1 MIKSIFKKDI
11 KRTIEGVI
19 KADNISDEA
28 IFQEVDEYVITN
40 DLGKKLDEFFTVYSS
55 SIGKPTESIG
65 VWISGF
71 FGSGKSH
78 LLKILSYILANQRIH
93 SDVIGELFIEKIKDD
108 FELKGNIAKA
118 LKIPAH
124 TILFNIDQKAEVGA
138 KNSDDAILSVFMK
151 VFNEMRGYYP
161 KFGYIAKFESD
172 LDKQGLFNKFKER
185 FKELSGESWESGRET
200 IFIEND
206 NVAAALSEVK
216 GISLQSASEVIDKYE
231 ENYSLS
237 IEEFV
242 KEVKEYIDKQEPN
255 YRLVFCVDEV
265 GQFIGDNTKLMLN
278 LQTIVETLATVCKG
292 QAWVIVTSQS
302 AVNELVANQKSTEF
316 DFSKIMGRFKVKLN
330 LTSQNANEVIQKRLL
345 DKKEESYKDLT
356 SIYNKVQNSL
366 KSIIHFSDRGRQY
379 KSYEDG
385 DNFAAIYPFAPY
397 QMDLFQ
403 SCIMGLSRNSAFQG
417 KHQSIGERSMLDVVQ
432 NVTIKVS
439 EDSIGTLATFDKFFD
454 GLSSTIRGELQAQI
468 NQAINSLG
476 ENSLE
481 VKILKILFMVKY
493 VKEFNANVDNLMTL
507 LVNSV
512 EIDIT
517 LLKKSVIKS
526 LAILAD
532 QIFIQKIGD
541 IYEFLTDVEKDIENE
556 IKSTTIEQ
564 REVTSELAKW
574 LFDDVLRNSNKV
586 RFEQNKQDYI
596 FARKMDDVLV
606 KGRDEELMLN
616 IITPLTSDDY
626 THERLTHKSFADRD
640 IIIYL
645 EPNFEFMKDLEMFVK
660 TNKFIPQRQSGN
672 LTDTERNL
680 LFNKASDNN
689 KRRDKLQDD
698 LKELFAN
705 AKVYFNGNVMEIK
718 SSEPKL
724 LVDKAFNEA
733 IPIIYPNITMLGKI
747 YSETDIKTILLQND
761 DLLTGS
767 DDALNEAENE
777 IFNYLKRQKASHQ
790 NITISKLLEQYSFK
804 PFGWYQSAIL
814 SLVASMYM
822 KKRVDLK
829 KNSTPLG
836 KSEILSVLS
845 SNREFGNTIV
855 SVIEIVDDK
864 KIKKAKEILSE
875 LFPDGTFTSS
885 SAREIVEIANYEYQ
899 KTLLRLQGYLSHPY
913 PFKES
918 FQSAIEVLKE
928 YEKLDYDNFFEKIV
942 ELEDILLDAK
952 DDLIEPLFEFMEGEK
967 RKIYDEISAF
977 MASNKE
983 NLYHIRDDKINDLLM
998 ILKDNK
1004 PQEGNK
1010 IQVAKSSLKS
1020 IKEQLTPL
1028 IEEVKTKATAKIED
1042 IIKKLQTNENFEKV
1056 ASEERYKIIRPLQNL
1071 AQSISSSQSID
1082 FINQRASEDSLRDE
1096 YEKALELIHE
1106 LIPPLV
1112 VKIERKPTVRF
1123 LNVTP
1128 KTRISITSADDVDA
1142 FINELKAKMMDEIN
1156 SGKEILL

>member
-19 KADNISDEA
+19 KADNLTDEA

-40 DLGKKLDEFFTVYSS
+40 DLSKKLDEFFSVYSS
-55 SIGKPTESIG
+55 TIGKPTESIG

-78 LLKILSYILANQRIH
+78 LLKILSYILSNQRIH
-93 SDVIGELFIEKIKDD
+93 SDLIGELFMEKIKDD
-108 FELKGNIAKA
+108 FELKGNISKA
-118 LKIPAH
+118 INVPTH
-124 TILFNIDQKAEVGA
+124 TLLFNIDQKAEVGA
-138 KNSDDAILSVFMK
+138 RNSDDAILSVFMK

-172 LDKQGLFNKFKER
+172 LDKQWLFGKFKDR
-185 FKELSGESWESGRET
+185 FKELSGESWEIGRET
-200 IFIEND
+200 IHLEID
-206 NVAAALSEVK
+206 SVAQTLAEIK
-216 GISLQSASEVIDKYE
+216 GISLDSANEVIDKYE

-242 KEVKEYIDKQEPN
+242 KEVKEYIEKQEAN
-255 YRLVFCVDEV
+255 YRLIFCVDEV

-345 DKKEESYKDLT
+345 DKKEESHKDLV

-379 KSYEDG
+379 KSYDNGE
-385 DNFAAIYPFAPY
+385 NFAAIYPFVPY

-439 EDSIGTLATFDKFFD
+439 EESIGTLATFDKFFD

-493 VKEFNANVDNLMTL
+493 VKEFNANVDNLTTL

-512 EIDIT
+512 EIDISE
-517 LLKKSVIKS
+517 LKKSVVKS

-532 QIFIQKIGD
+532 QIFIQKVGD
-541 IYEFLTDVEKDIENE
+541 IYEFLTDIEKDIENE

-574 LFDDVLRNSNKV
+574 IFDDVLRTNKV
-586 RFEQNKQDYI
+586 RLELNKQDYI

-606 KGRDEELMLN
+606 KGKDEELMLN

-626 THERLTHKSFADRD
+626 SHERLTHKSFADRD

-645 EPNFEFMKDLEMFVK
+645 EPNFEFIKDLEMFVK

-698 LKELFAN
+698 LKDLFVH
-705 AKVYFNGNVMEIK
+705 AKVYFNGNILDIK
-718 SSEPKL
+718 SSEPKF

-733 IPIIYPNITMLGKI
+733 IPVIYPNITMLGKV
-747 YSETDIKTILLQND
+747 YSETDIKTILLQSD

-777 IFNYLKRQKASHQ
+777 MFNYLKRQKSSHQ
-790 NITISKLLEQYSFK
+790 NITISKLLEQYSMK

-814 SLVASMYM
+814 CLIASMYM

-829 KNSTPLG
+829 KNSTPLT

-845 SNREFGNTIV
+845 SNREFNNTIV
-855 SVIEIVDDK
+855 SIVTGVEPKDL
-864 KIKKAKEILSE
+864 KKAKDILSE

-885 SAREIVEIANYEYQ
+885 SAREIIELANKEYQ
-899 KTLLRLQGYLSHPY
+899 KTLSRLQGYLTHAY

-918 FQSAIEVLKE
+918 FKGAIDALRE
-928 YEKLDYDNFFEKIV
+928 YEKLDYDNFFEKIGD
-942 ELEDILLDAK
+942 LEDSLLDAK
-952 DDLIEPLFEFMEGEK
+952 DNLIEPLFEFMEGEK
-967 RKIYDEISAF
+967 RKIYDEIQSF
-977 MASNKE
+977 ITLNKD
-983 NLYHIRDDKINDLLM
+983 NLYHIHDDKINDLYA
-998 ILKDNK
+998 ILNDNN
-1004 PQEGNK
+1004 PHIGNK
-1010 IQVAKSSLKS
+1010 IQLAKSSLKS
-1020 IKEQLTPL
+1020 IQEQLTPL
-1028 IEEVKTKATAKIED
+1028 IEDVKTKASAKIED
-1042 IIKKLQTNENFEKV
+1042 IIKELQTNENFEKV
-1056 ASEERYKIIRPLQNL
+1056 ASEDRYKIIRPLQSIE
-1071 AQSISSSQSID
+1071 QSINASNSID
-1082 FINQRASEDSLRDE
+1082 FINQRASESSLRDE
-1096 YEKALELIHE
+1096 YEKGIERIHE
-1106 LIPPLV
+1106 LLPQRE

-1123 LNVTP
+1123 SNVTP
-1128 KTRISITSADDVDA
+1128 KTKISITSVNDIDE
-1142 FINELKAKMMDEIN
+1142 FINELRSKMVDEIN
-1156 SGKEILL
+1156 NGKEILI

>member
-19 KADNISDEA
+19 KADNINDEA
-28 IFQEVDEYVITN
+28 VFQEVDEYVITN
-40 DLGKKLDEFFTVYSS
+40 DLGKKLDDFFALYSAT
-55 SIGKPTESIG
+55 IGKETESVG

-93 SDVIGELFIEKIKDD
+93 SDVIGELFMQKVEDD

-172 LDKQGLFNKFKER
+172 LDKQGLFAPFKEK
-185 FKELSGESWESGRET
+185 FQELSGESWESGRET

-216 GISLQSASEVIDKYE
+216 GISLESAGEVIDKYE

-242 KEVKEYIDKQEPN
+242 KDVKEYIYKQEAN
-255 YRLVFCVDEV
+255 YRLIFCVDEV

-302 AVNELVANQKSTEF
+302 AVSDLVANQKSSEF
-316 DFSKIMGRFKVKLN
+316 DFSKIMGRFKIKLN

-345 DKKEESYKDLT
+345 DKNEVAHKDLV

-366 KSIIHFSDRGRQY
+366 KSTIHFSDRGRQY
-379 KSYEDG
+379 RSYESSEE
-385 DNFAAIYPFAPY
+385 FAAIYPFVPY

-403 SCIMGLSRNSAFQG
+403 SCIMGLSRNNAFQG
-417 KHQSIGERSMLDVVQ
+417 RHQSIGERSMLDVVQ

-439 EDSIGTLATFDKFFD
+439 EESIGTVATFDKFFD

-476 ENSLE
+476 LESQE

-493 VKEFNANVDNLMTL
+493 VKEFNANIENITTL
-507 LVNSV
+507 LVDSV
-512 EIDIT
+512 EVNISE
-517 LLKKSVIKS
+517 LKKSVTKS

-532 QIFIQKIGD
+532 QVFIQKIGD

-556 IKSTTIEQ
+556 IKATSIEQ

-574 LFDDVLRNSNKV
+574 LFDDVLRNNNKV
-586 RFEQNKQDYI
+586 RFELNKQDYP
-596 FARKMDDVLV
+596 FARKMDDALV
-606 KGRDEELMLN
+606 KGKDEELMLN
-616 IITPLTSDDY
+616 IITPLTSDEY
-626 THERLTHKSFADRD
+626 SHERLTHKSFADRD
-640 IIIYL
+640 VIFYL
-645 EPNFEFMKDLEMFVK
+645 APNFEFIKDLEMFVK
-660 TNKFIPQRQSGN
+660 TSKFIPQRQSGN
-672 LTDTERNL
+672 LSDTERSL
-680 LFNKASDNN
+680 LFNKASDNS

-698 LKELFAN
+698 LRESFAG
-705 AKVYFNGNVMEIK
+705 AKIYFHGNLLDLK
-718 SSEPKL
+718 SSDPKI
-724 LVDKAFNEA
+724 LVDKALGEA
-733 IPIIYPNITMLGKI
+733 IPVLYPNITMLRKVYNEG
-747 YSETDIKTILLQND
+747 DIKTILMQSD

-767 DDALNEAENE
+767 DDVLNEAENE
-777 IFNYLKRQKASHQ
+777 IFNYLKRQKNAHQ
-790 NITISKLLEQYSFK
+790 NITLSKLIEHYSAK
-804 PFGWYQSAIL
+804 PFGWYQNAIL
-814 SLVASMYM
+814 CLIASMFM

-829 KNSTPLG
+829 KNSTPLNIP
-836 KSEILSVLS
+836 EILAVLT
-845 SNREFGNTIV
+845 SNREFANTIV
-855 SVIEIVDDK
+855 AVIEKVKDDD
-864 KIKKAKEILSE
+864 IKKAKEVLTE

-885 SAREIVEIANYEYQ
+885 SAREIIEIANKEYQ
-899 KTLLRLQGYLSHPY
+899 KTLSKLQGYLSHSY

-918 FQSAIEVLKE
+918 FKSAIEALKS
-928 YEKLDYDNFFEKIV
+928 YEKLDYDNFFEKIA
-942 ELEDILLDAK
+942 EFEDKLLDAK
-952 DDLIEPLFEFMEGEK
+952 ENFIEPLFEFMEGEK
-967 RKIYDEISAF
+967 RKIYDEIHTF
-977 MASNKE
+977 ITLNQD
-983 NLYHIRDDKINDLLM
+983 NLYHIKDEKINDLYAV
-998 ILKDNK
+998 LKDDAPHK
-1004 PQEGNK
+1004 GNK
-1010 IQVAKSSLKS
+1010 IQLAKASLKS
-1020 IKEQLTPL
+1020 IQEQLAPL
-1028 IEEVKTKATAKIED
+1028 IERAKQTALSKIDE
-1042 IIKKLQTNENFEKV
+1042 IIKRLQGDENFTNVPQEQRHKV
-1056 ASEERYKIIRPLQNL
+1056 IRPLQSM
-1071 AQSISSSQSID
+1071 QESIKASSSID
-1082 FINQRASEDSLRDE
+1082 FINQRGSDGSLKE
-1096 YEKALELIHE
+1096 ELEKGIDRIHE
-1106 LIPPLV
+1106 LMPQAEI
-1112 VKIERKPTVRF
+1112 KIERKPTVQ
-1123 LNVTP
+1123 LSAVTP
-1128 KTRISITSADDVDA
+1128 KNRYSLTSKDDVEA
-1142 FINELKAKMMDEIN
+1142 FIDELRAKMMNEIN

>member
-19 KADNISDEA
+19 KADNLSDEA

-40 DLGKKLDEFFTVYSS
+40 DLSKKLDEFFTVYSS

-93 SDVIGELFIEKIKDD
+93 SDVIGELFMEKVKED
-108 FELKGNIAKA
+108 FELKGNISKA
-118 LKIPAH
+118 LNVPAH
-124 TILFNIDQKAEVGA
+124 TLLFNIDQKAEVGA
-138 KNSDDAILSVFMK
+138 KNNDDAILSVFMK

-172 LDKQGLFNKFKER
+172 LDKQGLFDKFKDR

-206 NVAAALSEVK
+206 NVAQALSEVK
-216 GISLQSASEVIDKYE
+216 GISLESASEVIDKYE

-242 KEVKEYIDKQEPN
+242 KEVKEYIEKQEPN
-255 YRLVFCVDEV
+255 YRLIFCVDEV

-345 DKKEESYKDLT
+345 DKKDESHKDLT

-379 KSYEDG
+379 KSYESG
-385 DNFAAIYPFAPY
+385 DNFADIYPFVPY

-476 ENSLE
+476 IDSLE

-493 VKEFNANVDNLMTL
+493 VKEFNANVDNLTTL

-512 EIDIT
+512 EIDISE
-517 LLKKSVIKS
+517 LKKSVIKS

-532 QIFIQKIGD
+532 QIFIQKVGD

-574 LFDDVLRNSNKV
+574 IFDDVLRTNKV
-586 RFEQNKQDYI
+586 RFELNKQDYI
-596 FARKMDDVLV
+596 FARKMDDALV
-606 KGRDEELMLN
+606 KGKDEELMLN

-645 EPNFEFMKDLEMFVK
+645 EPNFEFIKDLEMFVK

-698 LKELFAN
+698 LKELFSN

-718 SSEPKL
+718 SSEPKFL
-724 LVDKAFNEA
+724 IDKAFNEA
-733 IPIIYPNITMLGKI
+733 IPVIYPNITMLGKI

-777 IFNYLKRQKASHQ
+777 MFNYLKRQKSSHQ
-790 NITISKLLEQYSFK
+790 NITISKLLEQYSVK
-804 PFGWYQSAIL
+804 PFGWYQSSIL
-814 SLVASMYM
+814 CLIASMYM

-845 SNREFGNTIV
+845 SNREFSNTIV
-855 SVIEIVDDK
+855 SVIEVVDDK
-864 KIKKAKEILSE
+864 KIKKAKDILSE

-885 SAREIVEIANYEYQ
+885 SAREIIELANKEYQ
-899 KTLLRLQGYLSHPY
+899 KTLSKLQGYLTHSY
-913 PFKES
+913 PFKDS
-918 FQSAIEVLKE
+918 FNSAIDALKE
-928 YEKLDYDNFFEKIV
+928 YEKLDYDNFFEKIS
-942 ELEDILLDAK
+942 EIEDNLLDAK

-967 RKIYDEISAF
+967 RKIYDEIQSF
-977 MASNKE
+977 ITLNKD
-983 NLYHIRDDKINDLLM
+983 NLYHIQDDKINDLFA
-998 ILKDNK
+998 ILSDST
-1004 PQEGNK
+1004 PHIGNK
-1010 IQVAKSSLKS
+1010 IQLAKSSLKT
-1020 IKEQLTPL
+1020 IQEQLIPL
-1028 IEEVKTKATAKIED
+1028 IEDVKTKATAKIED
-1042 IIKKLQTNENFEKV
+1042 IIKQLQTNENFEKV
-1056 ASEERYKIIRPLQNL
+1056 ASEDRFKIIRPLQNIVE
-1071 AQSISSSQSID
+1071 SIKSSNSID
-1082 FINQRASEDSLRDE
+1082 FINQRASDGSLRDE
-1096 YEKALELIHE
+1096 YEKGIERIHE
-1106 LIPPLV
+1106 LMPQPE

-1123 LNVTP
+1123 SNVTP
-1128 KTRISITSADDVDA
+1128 KTRISITSLDDVDE
-1142 FINELKAKMMDEIN
+1142 FISELRSKMVNEIN
-1156 SGKEILL
+1156 NGKEILV

>member
-1 MIKSIFKKDI
+1 VIKSIFKKDI

-19 KADNISDEA
+19 KADNLSDEA

-40 DLGKKLDEFFTVYSS
+40 DLSKKLDEFFTVYSS

-93 SDVIGELFIEKIKDD
+93 SDVIGELFMEKVKED
-108 FELKGNIAKA
+108 FELKGNISKA
-118 LKIPAH
+118 LNVPAH
-124 TILFNIDQKAEVGA
+124 TLLFNIDQKAEVGA
-138 KNSDDAILSVFMK
+138 KNNDDAILSVFMK

-172 LDKQGLFNKFKER
+172 LDKQGLFDKFKDR

-206 NVAAALSEVK
+206 NVAQALSEVK
-216 GISLQSASEVIDKYE
+216 GISLESASEVIDKYE

-242 KEVKEYIDKQEPN
+242 KEVKEYIEKQEPN
-255 YRLVFCVDEV
+255 YRLIFCVDEV

-345 DKKEESYKDLT
+345 DKKDESHKDLT

-379 KSYEDG
+379 KSYESG
-385 DNFAAIYPFAPY
+385 DNFADIYPFVPY

-476 ENSLE
+476 IDSLE

-493 VKEFNANVDNLMTL
+493 VKEFNANVDNLTTL

-512 EIDIT
+512 EIDISE
-517 LLKKSVIKS
+517 LKKSVIKS

-532 QIFIQKIGD
+532 QIFIQKVGD

-574 LFDDVLRNSNKV
+574 IFDDVLRTNKV
-586 RFEQNKQDYI
+586 RFELNKQDYI
-596 FARKMDDVLV
+596 FARKMDDALV
-606 KGRDEELMLN
+606 KGKDEELMLN

-645 EPNFEFMKDLEMFVK
+645 EPNFEFIKDLEMFVK

-698 LKELFAN
+698 LKELFSN

-718 SSEPKL
+718 SSEPKFL
-724 LVDKAFNEA
+724 IDKAFNEA
-733 IPIIYPNITMLGKI
+733 IPVIYPNITMLGKI

-777 IFNYLKRQKASHQ
+777 MFNYLKRQKSSHQ
-790 NITISKLLEQYSFK
+790 NITISKLLEQYSVK

-814 SLVASMYM
+814 CLIASMYM

-845 SNREFGNTIV
+845 SNREFSNTIV
-855 SVIEIVDDK
+855 SVIEVVDDK
-864 KIKKAKEILSE
+864 KIKKAKDILSE

-885 SAREIVEIANYEYQ
+885 SAREIIELANKEYQ
-899 KTLLRLQGYLSHPY
+899 KTLSKLQGYLTHSY
-913 PFKES
+913 PFKDS
-918 FQSAIEVLKE
+918 FKNAIDALKE
-928 YEKLDYDNFFEKIV
+928 YEKLDYDNFFEKIS
-942 ELEDILLDAK
+942 EIEDNLLDAK

-967 RKIYDEISAF
+967 RKIYDEIQSF
-977 MASNKE
+977 ITLNKD
-983 NLYHIRDDKINDLLM
+983 NLYHIQDDKINDLFA
-998 ILKDNK
+998 ILSDST
-1004 PQEGNK
+1004 PHIGNK
-1010 IQVAKSSLKS
+1010 IQLAKSSLKT
-1020 IKEQLTPL
+1020 IQEQLSPL
-1028 IEEVKTKATAKIED
+1028 IEDVKTKATSKIED
-1042 IIKKLQTNENFEKV
+1042 IIKQLQINENFEKV
-1056 ASEERYKIIRPLQNL
+1056 ASEDRFKIIRPLQNIVE
-1071 AQSISSSQSID
+1071 SIKSSNSID
-1082 FINQRASEDSLRDE
+1082 FINQRASDGSLRDE
-1096 YEKALELIHE
+1096 YEKGIERIHE
-1106 LIPPLV
+1106 LMPQPE

-1123 LNVTP
+1123 SNVTP
-1128 KTRISITSADDVDA
+1128 KTRISITSLDDVDE
-1142 FINELKAKMMDEIN
+1142 FISELRSKMVNEIN
-1156 SGKEILL
+1156 NGKEILV